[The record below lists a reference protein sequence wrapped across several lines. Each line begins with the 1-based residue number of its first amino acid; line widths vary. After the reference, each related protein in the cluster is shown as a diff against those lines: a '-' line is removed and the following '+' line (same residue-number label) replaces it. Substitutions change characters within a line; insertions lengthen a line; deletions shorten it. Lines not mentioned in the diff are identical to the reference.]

1 MNAAAGLSPFI
12 TLCLLFTAGAH
23 AQSSDSTAKPQ
34 RPSGTLTTTPR
45 PPPPP
50 EKTGVLV
57 TPPRTPPQPTAT
69 PPPPP
74 PRTPPPLER
83 ETAAPPDNPEPPAPE
98 RETAPTS
105 PTSTGPASLSIAEAP
120 AAKAAATLRRELLV
134 ASKDVGEA
142 DQQRAWMQSQGA
154 TLVRRRTLANLGWV
168 ITVYRL
174 APEAVPAAI
183 TTALLQQWPDAMP
196 ESNQRYLGLQ
206 GNASTAPV
214 EYAGRL
220 IRWPAAGCGR
230 KPRIAMLDGP
240 VKEGLPEFAASKL
253 TSVTFTPA
261 GSRTNYHH
269 GTAVA
274 AVLVSKNA
282 PQGLLPQA
290 ELMVG
295 VVMVEEDGKP
305 YTTTEWILRG
315 LDWVVGLSPSPAAL
329 NLSFGGPPS
338 GQLARAIE
346 RVLAVTRV
354 VAAAGNDGR
363 NAAMFPASHPGVIGV
378 SAVDARERRWPE
390 ANTGDH
396 VAIAAPGVEVWTLDG
411 AGNGYYANG
420 TSFATAFVTAAIAL
434 SAPTQAQLAGWLPR
448 HARDVGA
455 PRRDPEYGYG
465 VLTLNEGCSS

>member
-1 MNAAAGLSPFI
+1 MNAATDLRIVSIA
-12 TLCLLFTAGAH
+12 TCLLFSTGVH
-23 AQSSDSTAKPQ
+23 AQSSDSTVKPQ
-34 RPSGTLTTTPR
+34 RPTGTLTTPR
-45 PPPPP
+45 PPPPRDR
-50 EKTGVLV
+50 TGDLV
-57 TPPRTPPQPTAT
+57 TPPRTP
-69 PPPPP
+69 
-74 PRTPPPLER
+74 RTPPRER
-83 ETAAPPDNPEPPAPE
+83 ETAAPREVPEPPAPDPV
-98 RETAPTS
+98 AS
-105 PTSTGPASLSIAEAP
+105 PTFAGPAELSVAEAP
-120 AAKAAATLRRELLV
+120 AAKAAASLRRELLV

-142 DQQRAWMQSQGA
+142 DEQRAWMQSQGV

-174 APEAVPAAI
+174 APDAVPAAI

-206 GNASTAPV
+206 GTAAAAPV
-214 EYAGRL
+214 EYAVTL
-220 IRWPAAGCGR
+220 IRWPAVGCGR

-240 VKEGLPEFAASKL
+240 VNEGLPEFAASKL
-253 TSVTFTPA
+253 TSVAFIPA
-261 GSRTNYHH
+261 GSKTNYHH

-274 AVLVSKNA
+274 AVLVSKSA

-315 LDWVVGLSPSPAAL
+315 LDWVVGLSPPPAAL

-338 GQLARAIE
+338 AQLARAME

-354 VAAAGNDGR
+354 AAAAGNDGR
-363 NAAMFPASHPGVIGV
+363 NAAMFPASHPGVVGV

-396 VAIAAPGVEVWTLDG
+396 VAIAAPGVDVWTLDG
-411 AGNGYYANG
+411 AGSGYYANG

-434 SAPTQAQLAGWLPR
+434 SAPTQAQMTGWLPR

-455 PRRDPEYGYG
+455 PRRDPEFGYG